1 MENLIQKYEQK
12 CIVNGLAL
20 KENIFLAGL
29 NTEIVWNQ
37 EGGKNKELE
46 KIFSA
51 LNINSLMLVKPSE
64 PYFSIIEYLIDH
76 SDGTIYPK
84 DTETRTFL
92 HDLPI
97 VDEFNIEKIIQKLQ
111 KRKCVIVKGEGIIT
125 WGSVTPEQAYIFFSC
140 VCFTSFVKFFVDC
153 LNDHRKGSLTD
164 VQSDVLK
171 RSINLLDKIDLDFK
185 PLAKDISNENDV
197 YHAITEAGRIVVD
210 YRLVDS
216 FFGNVSY
223 KFNNILYIS
232 QTGSS
237 LDELEGC
244 IDPCPLDDSSCS
256 SITASSEFSAH
267 KEIVLNNPDIKGLLH
282 GHPKFTVI
290 MSMFCE
296 KKECTFSEKCH
307 IKCPEIRDIDC
318 IPIVCGEVGTGIYG
332 LCNTLPKAIKGK
344 QAVIVYGH
352 GVFVAVD
359 NDFNNSLRTM
369 IDIEQKCQEKYLQLL
384 GVISPEA

>member
-1 MENLIQKYEQK
+1 MKNLINKYEQK
-12 CIVNGLAL
+12 CISNRLAS
-20 KENIFLAGL
+20 KNDIFIAGL
-29 NTEIVWNQ
+29 NTETIWNQ
-37 EGGKNKELE
+37 DGQKNIELE

-51 LNINSLMLVKPSE
+51 LNINSLMFVKPME

-76 SDGTIYPK
+76 SDGTIYPT

-97 VDEFNIEKIIQKLQ
+97 VDGFDIEKIIQRLKH
-111 KRKCVIVKGEGIIT
+111 RKCVIEKGEGIIT

-140 VCFTSFVKFFVDC
+140 VCFTCFVKFFVDC
-153 LNDHRKGSLTD
+153 VNDNRLGKLTEK
-164 VQSDVLK
+164 QSDVLK
-171 RSINLLDKIDLDFK
+171 KSINLLKKINPNFK
-185 PLAKDISNENDV
+185 PLKTNIKTEKDV
-197 YHAITEAGRIVVD
+197 YEAIAEAGEIVVN
-210 YRLVDS
+210 YGLVDS

-223 KFNNILYIS
+223 KHNSILYIS

-290 MSMFCE
+290 MSMYCE
-296 KKECTFSEKCH
+296 KEECAFLDKCH
-307 IKCPEIRDIDC
+307 IKCPEIRHIEN

-344 QAVIVYGH
+344 RAVIVYGH
-352 GVFVAVD
+352 GVFAAVD
-359 NDFNNSLRTM
+359 HDFNNSFRTI
-369 IDIEQKCQEKYLQLL
+369 IDIEKICQDKYFDLL
-384 GVISPEA
+384 GISESL